1 MIRIIRVKKLRGTY
15 GKWKTVLLFVKIA
28 TSISGNIDIDKDRLR
43 IKVSEDEADFE
54 ISIDEDGLQ
63 IKTSDK

>member
-1 MIRIIRVKKLRGTY
+1 MIRIIRIKKLRVIY

-28 TSISGNIDIDKDRLR
+28 PSISGNIDIDKDRLR

-63 IKTSDK
+63 IKTSDN